1 MICAIHQPQYLPWLG
16 YFDKIDQVDLFL
28 FLDDVQFKKHE
39 WQNRNRIRTRDG
51 WQWLTVPV
59 RHHFGQEIRAVEID
73 DHLPWRRKHWQALQ
87 TDYGRARHFAEA
99 SAPWQEIYD
108 REWSELSRLNVESV
122 QRLCRAMGIETP
134 MRLASE
140 FSVPGAA
147 TDKLI
152 GLCRAVGADTYL
164 SGTGGRDYLDEEAFR
179 RAGVRLVYQAFE
191 HPTYPQVWDGF
202 VSHLSAVDLLFN
214 CGRDSLAVLRSG
226 RPEAG
231 RPPEREK

>member
-16 YFDKIDQVDLFL
+16 YFDKIDRSDVFI
-28 FLDDVQFKKHE
+28 FLDDVPFKKNE
-39 WQNRNRIRTRDG
+39 WQNRNRVRTRDG

-59 RHHFGQEIRAVEID
+59 QHQFGQMIGAVQID
-73 DHLPWRRKHWQALQ
+73 DHRPWRRKHWQALQ
-87 TDYGRARHFAEA
+87 THYGRARDFAAVSPPFRQLYE
-99 SAPWQEIYD
+99 
-108 REWSELSRLNVESV
+108 REWAELSKLNMESV
-122 QRLCRAMGIETP
+122 QLLCQAMGIGTP

-140 FSVPGAA
+140 LAVPGAA

-191 HPTYPQVWDGF
+191 HPAYAQAWDGF

-214 CGRDSLAVLRSG
+214 CGPESRAVLRSG
-226 RPEAG
+226 RA
-231 RPPEREK
+231 PEREE